1 MGAVESL
8 DHCCADRP
16 VSNKSDQ
23 YFGTWKS
30 KETKTK
36 KIDLNRDY
44 GNGAAICDDPLK
56 DLKLDKSIDSELTQV
71 FKEVGHRFPC
81 PIHGQEQLTKVL
93 TALKKRG
100 YSFPGTDE
108 KLCARV
114 WSMHHCS
121 RITILQ
127 FRAWFHSEVVVS
139 LHNLRV
145 LLGHS
150 RWVIGMLER
159 MYSECEFADDK
170 IEEVRKVVN
179 TLRQYLEEDPI
190 SSADVHRT
198 FEQVISKESQRNYLL
213 RGHRKILME
222 DFQGLVKQ
230 MLVDLYFDYFNASL
244 YSYRDEDAS
253 AAKQTMRRFQV
264 SKGQLADASACCM
277 PTTES
282 GMDRWRV
289 VSESLPCGYDSSI
302 SKSKKIP
309 GSALPLGDDNRALA
323 RSLKFP
329 VGSKVP
335 VGAVAA

>member
-8 DHCCADRP
+8 DHCCADRAE
-16 VSNKSDQ
+16 SYKSGQ
-23 YFGTWKS
+23 YFGTWKA
-30 KETKTK
+30 KEAKSK

-56 DLKLDKSIDSELTQV
+56 DLKLDKSIDSELTHV

-81 PIHGQEQLTKVL
+81 PIHGQEQLTKLL

-127 FRAWFHSEVVVS
+127 FRAWFHAEVVVS
-139 LHNLRV
+139 VHNLRV
-145 LLGHS
+145 LMGHS
-150 RWVIGMLER
+150 RWVSGMLER
-159 MYSECEFADDK
+159 MYSECELADNK
-170 IEEVRKVVN
+170 MEAVRKVVN

-198 FEQVISKESQRNYLL
+198 FEQVISKDGKMNYLL
-213 RGHRKILME
+213 SGRGKILEE
-222 DFQGLVKQ
+222 DFQALVQQ
-230 MLVDLYFDYFNASL
+230 MLVDMYFEHFNASL
-244 YSYRDEDAS
+244 YSYREEDA
-253 AAKQTMRRFQV
+253 AASKQTLSFQA
-264 SKGQLADASACCM
+264 SKEQFPGATACCL

-282 GMDRWRV
+282 GMDRWRS
-289 VSESLPCGYDSSI
+289 VSESLPCGNANAI
-302 SKSKKIP
+302 SKSKKLP
-309 GSALPLGDDNRALA
+309 GSALPLGHDNRALA

>member
-16 VSNKSDQ
+16 ESNKNGQ
-23 YFGTWKS
+23 YFGTWKA
-30 KETKTK
+30 KETRTK

-71 FKEVGHRFPC
+71 FKQVGHRFPC
-81 PIHGQEQLTKVL
+81 PIHGQEQLTKIL
-93 TALKKRG
+93 AALKKRG
-100 YSFPGTDE
+100 YSFPGKDD

-127 FRAWFHSEVVVS
+127 FRAWFHAELVVS
-139 LHNLRV
+139 EHNLHV

-150 RWVIGMLER
+150 RWVSGMLER
-159 MYSECEFADDK
+159 MYDECEFADDK

-190 SSADVHRT
+190 SSSDVFQT
-198 FEQVISKESQRNYLL
+198 FGQVISRDGKMNYLISG
-213 RGHRKILME
+213 RGKILEE
-222 DFQGLVKQ
+222 DFQALVKQ
-230 MLVDLYFDYFNASL
+230 MLVDMYFDYFNADL
-244 YSYRDEDAS
+244 YSYEEEDVS
-253 AAKQTMRRFQV
+253 AAKKTLRRFQV
-264 SKGQLADASACCM
+264 SKGQLPGASACCL

-282 GMDRWRV
+282 GIDRWRS
-289 VSESLPCGYDSSI
+289 VSESLPCGHENSI
-302 SKSKKIP
+302 SKSKTLKQ
-309 GSALPLGDDNRALA
+309 GDKQVLA
-323 RSLKFP
+323 RTLKFP